1 MSADDEFRHE
11 SVQDRRSIVKY
22 LQALTAGLEAG
33 HIELGTGDHMLELDP
48 DGMLE
53 LEIRAKRK
61 GGRVKLRIKLHWR
74 EDEEELSADALEIK
88 AGPRT

>member
-1 MSADDEFRHE
+1 MAADDKFRHE

-33 HIELGTGDHMLELDP
+33 HIELGTADHMLALEP

-53 LEIRAKRK
+53 FEIHAKRK
-61 GGRVKLRIKLHWR
+61 AGRVRFGIKLEWR
-74 EDEEELSADALEIK
+74 EEEEEPSTDALEIK
-88 AGPRT
+88 AGPRA

>member
-22 LQALTAGLEAG
+22 LKALTAGLEAG
-33 HIELGTGDHMLELDP
+33 RIELGTADHTLALEP

-53 LEIRAKRK
+53 FEIQAKRK
-61 GGRVKLRIKLHWR
+61 GGRVKVGLKLAWR
-74 EDEEELSADALEIK
+74 EDEEDPSADALEIK
-88 AGPRT
+88 AGSPT